1 MAEKLAL
8 LTPSALEC
16 LLQLAS
22 ACEIDIPSAALVND
36 RGSQPISA
44 HLDYMGGA
52 TQSTEVAVLLN
63 RYIELARKKDEEKEM
78 VGKEM
83 KVREFEGA
91 NNKKV
96 ASGLSG

>member
-1 MAEKLAL
+1 
-8 LTPSALEC
+8 
-16 LLQLAS
+16 
-22 ACEIDIPSAALVND
+22 
-36 RGSQPISA
+36 
-44 HLDYMGGA
+44 MGGA

-91 NNKKV
+91 NKISTNESQ

>member
-1 MAEKLAL
+1 
-8 LTPSALEC
+8 
-16 LLQLAS
+16 
-22 ACEIDIPSAALVND
+22 
-36 RGSQPISA
+36 
-44 HLDYMGGA
+44 MGGA